1 MHEDGEQLERGLV
14 ELTKAGIVS
23 AELGERLTSIHKTIF
38 KKIPDSPLPLYSAT
52 SGEKPSKIKKTNNCF
67 VPIEH
72 DGKERYIHKVTAIW
86 LLQEGELV
94 SSDRLFRVRQKQ
106 PHSNEPQ
113 QTIKSETACNNTP
126 TVESTITIGDMCVFA
141 KDYKTD
147 NACNW
152 QLGRHYWA
160 ILSELSMNYL
170 ITLSDNHIS
179 S

>member
-52 SGEKPSKIKKTNNCF
+52 SGEKPSKIKMTNNCF

-147 NACNW
+147 NTCNW
-152 QLGRHYWA
+152 QLGIVVKFPYFKEKTKK
-160 ILSELSMNYL
+160 SKGV
-170 ITLSDNHIS
+170 HI
-179 S
+179 